1 MATMAQYAQYAQ
13 WETMYKCDKNVT
25 KMEKIVSISNG
36 NTTCDAMGLYGKWQM
51 IGRLADWTGL
61 EMK

>member
-25 KMEKIVSISNG
+25 KMEKIVSQSN
-36 NTTCDAMGLYGKWQM
+36 DIKWKYNM
-51 IGRLADWTGL
+51 
-61 EMK
+61 